1 MIDPEVWKMLG
12 GVEVL
17 AGAASVPSGFESTRT
32 ESTVISQGQKYNAV
46 IVIVVSKQ
54 FENVLVE
61 QNHCQGLKKVMRNW
75 RKKSV
80 SIIRSEKR
88 H

>member
-1 MIDPEVWKMLG
+1 
-12 GVEVL
+12 
-17 AGAASVPSGFESTRT
+17 
-32 ESTVISQGQKYNAV
+32 V

-75 RKKSV
+75 RIKSV

-88 H
+88 Y